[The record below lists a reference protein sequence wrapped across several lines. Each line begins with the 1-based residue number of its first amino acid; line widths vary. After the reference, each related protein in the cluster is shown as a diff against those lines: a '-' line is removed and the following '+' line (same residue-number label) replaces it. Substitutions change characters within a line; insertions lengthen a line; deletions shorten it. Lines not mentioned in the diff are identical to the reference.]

1 MKYQGS
7 RGVASG
13 DRGRECNQLPEA
25 GVLGRRHQM
34 GNVEGRGACRKE
46 KGADADSGG
55 GRGGENEDIRC

>member
-13 DRGRECNQLPEA
+13 DRGRECNRLPEA
-25 GVLGRRHQM
+25 GVLGRRHRM
-34 GNVEGRGACRKE
+34 GNTDGRGTCQK
-46 KGADADSGG
+46 KGEDADSGG